1 MFKPDISI
9 SEQSQTKPTKRMKGG
24 NEVKEHKG
32 VQQHL
37 DRIMEAKKKKI
48 EEARAF
54 LLPSQ
59 KKMLMNKSK
68 NLKITENMLS
78 L

>member
-1 MFKPDISI
+1 M
-9 SEQSQTKPTKRMKGG
+9 SEQSQTKPTKRTKGG
-24 NEVKEHKG
+24 KEIKEHKG

-48 EEARAF
+48 EEARTF

-59 KKMLMNKSK
+59 KKMLVNKSK

-78 L
+78 I